1 MVVAKFLLLLSF
13 LVLTWLFRGFK
24 EKTYEIC
31 TYTVT
36 LGGEWNE
43 MKLIQT
49 DQYKYQWDLFA
60 LLFIWI
66 KSPWPSTGE
75 MIFWANHQ
83 EQDEVMDVLT
93 SPFEAPETTWR
104 NGRPNQT
111 YKFSGR
117 GEDWSSRL
125 DFTNSLFLNP
135 PAFTRID
142 GTAAGEWW
150 IGQGP
155 GDSFQD
161 TFNFFFDLTS
171 FDKPCHSFASLGWTP
186 SRPFCPHQSH
196 LLSKG

>member
-1 MVVAKFLLLLSF
+1 MVYLNKITTAINGWDDFLGKPPGARWGHGCLDQSVWGNRHVFHLETF
-13 LVLTWLFRGFK
+13 
-24 EKTYEIC
+24 
-31 TYTVT
+31 
-36 LGGEWNE
+36 NE
-43 MKLIQT
+43 T
-49 DQYKYQWDLFA
+49 D
-60 LLFIWI
+60 
-66 KSPWPSTGE
+66 
-75 MIFWANHQ
+75 
-83 EQDEVMDVLT
+83 
-93 SPFEAPETTWR
+93 ETNWR

-117 GEDWSSRL
+117 GEDWSLRL

-171 FDKPCHSFASLGWTP
+171 FDKPFHSFASLGWTTQSPVLPP
-186 SRPFCPHQSH
+186 SISFAQ
-196 LLSKG
+196 